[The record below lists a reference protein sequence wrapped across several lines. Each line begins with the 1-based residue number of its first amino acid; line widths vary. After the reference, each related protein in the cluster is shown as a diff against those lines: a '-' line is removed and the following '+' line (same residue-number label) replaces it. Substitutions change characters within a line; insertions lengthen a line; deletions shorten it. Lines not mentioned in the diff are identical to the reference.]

1 MFLPFGVAAFICPRS
16 TTVIHVSSGNY
27 SQAFPFA
34 SVFDFVGVGPALL
47 PALFCGSEKR
57 VCCQFYRPKGFTDMG
72 DFNAGQG

>member
-27 SQAFPFA
+27 SQAFPVA

-47 PALFCGSEKR
+47 PALFAAAKKECVANVTG
-57 VCCQFYRPKGFTDMG
+57 PKDII
-72 DFNAGQG
+72 